1 MINLFSSFFGMFHLN
16 LIVKVVSFIYEITFI
31 YKYICIKKKQLNVN
45 FSAKKAI

>member
-1 MINLFSSFFGMFHLN
+1 MINLFSSFFNMFHLN

-31 YKYICIKKKQLNVN
+31 YVLKKQLNVN